1 MEITQSKQQKEKR
14 ISKNEDGLRDLWNNI
29 KHTNI
34 YITGVSEE
42 RKERKRQNDH
52 QQKNTNNKS

>member
-42 RKERKRQNDH
+42 RKERKRQ
-52 QQKNTNNKS
+52 KTYLKK